1 MGHHLLCV
9 RLEPVNASHSPL
21 FLTSACLRD
30 VRLLPGDSTCLITNV
45 WLWKTVYSYSFRACN
60 GHFIAD
66 PLSDPLYYLKHF
78 DFMLDSLEVDR
89 ERFLSAAQQATV
101 VRLQRMPIELD
112 VFCSS
117 LSAQRNFFRTDKLDY
132 SEIGDLNTAIH
143 HLIEDG
149 FLSRLS
155 DERLDLSITMRNLT
169 EQEEG
174 LLQHLPSALL
184 VGPISI
190 KHFCRRLVRFR
201 CLASTSFNF
210 NIGTSS
216 IVAS

>member
-1 MGHHLLCV
+1 MATL
-9 RLEPVNASHSPL
+9 
-21 FLTSACLRD
+21 
-30 VRLLPGDSTCLITNV
+30 
-45 WLWKTVYSYSFRACN
+45 
-60 GHFIAD
+60 IAD

-101 VRLQRMPIELD
+101 VRLQRMPIEARCLF
-112 VFCSS
+112 VR
-117 LSAQRNFFRTDKLDY
+117 LYLRKGNFFRTDKLDY

-169 EQEEG
+169 ELKEEG
-174 LLQHLPSALL
+174 LLQHLPSALAGRPNIDQAL
-184 VGPISI
+184 LSQIGSLQVSRLDIIQLQHRNLIDRCQLAYLAMPTKIYPI
-190 KHFCRRLVRFR
+190 
-201 CLASTSFNF
+201 
-210 NIGTSS
+210 
-216 IVAS
+216 